1 MAAVPAPAKL
11 DRMSSDENKSRSLM
25 ESTGLGLLPGLVL
38 ATGLIVTVMASLLT
52 GSLWA
57 VAGVLLVII
66 VSAMAVVYVVVAVS
80 TDGEDGRRM
89 RAKVPGLGEPD
100 SR

>member
-1 MAAVPAPAKL
+1 
-11 DRMSSDENKSRSLM
+11 MSIDENNPRSLM

-38 ATGLIVTVMASLLT
+38 AIGLIVTVMASLLT
-52 GSLWA
+52 GSMWA

-66 VSAMAVVYVVVAVS
+66 VSVAAVVYVVVAVS
-80 TDGEDGRRM
+80 SDGEDGRRM
-89 RAKVPGLGEPD
+89 RSKVPGLGDPD